1 MNYSKLMEKAFV
13 ISIISTAL
21 GVLLK
26 YLFETLFKKDY
37 TIITLFITSFSV
49 YLFWNIFDIELKFE
63 KKNINDS
70 EFIHP
75 AAYKK

>member
-13 ISIISTAL
+13 ISIISTL
-21 GVLLK
+21 IGVLLK

-49 YLFWNIFDIELKFE
+49 YLFWNIFEIESKFE
-63 KKNINDS
+63 KKNINNS

>member
-1 MNYSKLMEKAFV
+1 MNYSKLIEKAFV
-13 ISIISTAL
+13 IGIISTVI

-26 YLFETLFKKDY
+26 YLSETLFRKDY
-37 TIITLFITSFSV
+37 IIITLFITSFSV
-49 YLFWNIFDIELKFE
+49 YLFWNIFKMESLFE
-63 KKNINDS
+63 KKYTNDS

>member
-1 MNYSKLMEKAFV
+1 MEKAFV

>member
-1 MNYSKLMEKAFV
+1 MNHSKLIEKGFV
-13 ISIISTAL
+13 IGIISTVI

-26 YLFETLFKKDY
+26 YLSETLFRKDY
-37 TIITLFITSFSV
+37 IIITIFITSFSV
-49 YLFWNIFDIELKFE
+49 YLFWNIFEIESMFE
-63 KKNINDS
+63 KKNINNS

>member
-1 MNYSKLMEKAFV
+1 MNHSKLIEKAF
-13 ISIISTAL
+13 IIGIISTVI

-26 YLFETLFKKDY
+26 YLSETLFRKDY
-37 TIITLFITSFSV
+37 IIITIFTTSFSV
-49 YLFWNIFDIELKFE
+49 YLFWNIFEIESMFE
-63 KKNINDS
+63 KKNNNS